1 MSQQNDLR
9 RKENFQAI
17 IESSANLPKDSR
29 KNESS
34 QKRKDDSEEALYL
47 TRI

>member
-9 RKENFQAI
+9 RKEDFQAI
-17 IESSANLPKDSR
+17 VESSTNLPKDSR

-34 QKRKDDSEEALYL
+34 QKRKDDAEQALYL